1 MICWELCREEM
12 EVSDFLAVGALSG
25 VSSCFSFSGVGTS
38 ACGGGPGSG
47 IGWNRNSICRITLGA
62 ATQSI
67 HPSSCLQG
75 GHSHMTY
82 TAHFGWKIR
91 KGLLVSAVCGPLK
104 LVLPSTASYLA
115 IRYRAGLKSG
125 PQVARIFQAR

>member
-1 MICWELCREEM
+1 MVPGGGMAVGGNVWWSPRLICCELCREEM
-12 EVSDFLAVGALSG
+12 EVRDFLAVGALSG

-67 HPSSCLQG
+67 QPSSCLQG
-75 GHSHMTY
+75 GQFMY
-82 TAHFGWKIR
+82 D
-91 KGLLVSAVCGPLK
+91 
-104 LVLPSTASYLA
+104 VLHNWVE
-115 IRYRAGLKSG
+115 R
-125 PQVARIFQAR
+125 